1 MSALPPD
8 AWADGFPELDDKRDR
23 VQFASGEVSFSVTPG
38 AMPDGS
44 PGLAVCLPMPDGW
57 YAVTGM
63 HLIDLLKSL
72 VFELIEIGWAQTVV
86 LPGGGGPPPHTPN

>member
-23 VQFASGEVSFSVTPG
+23 VQFASGEVSFTVTPG

-57 YAVTGM
+57 YAVTGV
-63 HLIDLLKSL
+63 HLMDLLRSL
-72 VFELIEIGWAQTVV
+72 VGELVEIGWAQTVD
-86 LPGGGGPPPHTPN
+86 LHTHGGPPTHTAN